1 MSYCC
6 QVIDK
11 ELMDNTTLSDKARS
25 ILSIHNTNYTEIQ
38 QLHILFSTIQTN
50 IEEILETQQSNRYLF
65 STEKQQL
72 IHNSNMFKKLT
83 ITFFYSQYNC
93 QILEHS
99 LIILQLLFNY

>member
-1 MSYCC
+1 MMSYCC

-11 ELMDNTTLSDKARS
+11 ELMDNTTSSDKARS
-25 ILSIHNTNYTEIQ
+25 ILSIHNTIIEIQ

-72 IHNSNMFKKLT
+72 IHNTNIFKKLT
-83 ITFFYSQYNC
+83 ITFF
-93 QILEHS
+93 ILKT
-99 LIILQLLFNY
+99 IAKYWNIL

>member
-11 ELMDNTTLSDKARS
+11 ELMDNTTSSDKARS
-25 ILSIHNTNYTEIQ
+25 ILSIHNTIIQSYTEIQ

-72 IHNSNMFKKLT
+72 IHNSNIFKKLT
-83 ITFFYSQYNC
+83 ITFF
-93 QILEHS
+93 ILKT
-99 LIILQLLFNY
+99 IAKYWNIL